1 MTDNRRTSTR
11 YDVTI
16 PSKLTII
23 TARPGG
29 TAING
34 APMDV
39 TMTNLSL
46 GGALIAGTKQ
56 AMGQR
61 LEISFR
67 VPTLKE
73 SIQIGGVVRWTDAK
87 GIGIQFDGLRAQEV
101 WALNEYFKQ
110 LA

>member
-16 PSKLTII
+16 PSNLTI
-23 TARPGG
+23 
-29 TAING
+29 NG
-34 APMDV
+34 VLMEV

-46 GGALIAGTKQ
+46 GGALIGGTKQ

-61 LEISFR
+61 VQISFR

-73 SIQIGGVVRWTDAK
+73 SIEIGAVVRWADAK

-110 LA
+110 LG

>member
-16 PSKLTII
+16 PSKLTIN
-23 TARPGG
+23 G
-29 TAING
+29 T
-34 APMDV
+34 PMDA

-61 LEISFR
+61 VHISFR
-67 VPTLKE
+67 VPTLAQPIE
-73 SIQIGGVVRWTDAK
+73 IGAVVRWTDAK

-110 LA
+110 L

>member
-16 PSKLTII
+16 PSKLTIN
-23 TARPGG
+23 G
-29 TAING
+29 TL
-34 APMDV
+34 MDV

-46 GGALIAGTKQ
+46 GGALIAQTKQ

-61 LEISFR
+61 VQISFR

-73 SIQIGGVVRWTDAK
+73 SIEIGAVVRWADAK

>member
-16 PSKLTII
+16 PSKLTI
-23 TARPGG
+23 
-29 TAING
+29 NG
-34 APMDV
+34 ALMDV

-46 GGALIAGTKQ
+46 GGALIAGTKE

-61 LEISFR
+61 LQISFR

-73 SIQIGGVVRWTDAK
+73 SIEIGAVVRWADAN